1 MAQKF
6 FSDKNDTVVLAYAM
20 NFPDGLAGGPL
31 AMSLD
36 SPLLLVDES
45 GVQDA
50 ADYAKTAGVQKAV
63 VLGGEKLISNTSVA
77 KIIQ

>member
-1 MAQKF
+1 
-6 FSDKNDTVVLAYAM
+6 
-20 NFPDGLAGGPL
+20 
-31 AMSLD
+31 MSLD